1 MQLHVFTNR
10 GIDEVAIDLLREWA
24 PRDGSPLLV
33 AYSGGKDSGVILDLA
48 KRAGVPFEGRYHYV
62 HLDPPE
68 LRAFIREQLHD
79 PANRLTIEMPVRSL
93 VSMVHQKQFMPRRGA
108 RWCCELY
115 KHRSPPGRTTVLG
128 VRWAESTKRRDRSSV
143 EARRSSAGLILN
155 PIVAWTD
162 TDVWQY
168 IRERGLSY
176 CHLYDE
182 GEKRLG
188 CVLCP
193 LARNRTPRYQAK
205 ARREIERWPG
215 IARLWF
221 RVCETVW
228 TYHRDEYASPQAL
241 WEWWL
246 RSEPTHRDDGECGL
260 FGPPVEVA
268 EDLMKANMPE
278 NQQ

>member
-1 MQLHVFTNR
+1 MQLHAFTRR

-24 PRDGSPLLV
+24 PRDASLLLV
-33 AYSGGKDSGVILDLA
+33 AYSGGKDSCVILDLA
-48 KRAGVPFEGRYHYV
+48 KRAGVPFEARYHYV

-68 LRAFIREQLHD
+68 LRAFIRQEARD
-79 PANRLTIEMPVRSL
+79 PANRLSIEMPARSL
-93 VSMVHQKQFMPRRGA
+93 VSMAHKTQFMPRRGA

-128 VRWAESTKRRDRSSV
+128 VRWAEGNNRRERSSV
-143 EARRSSAGLILN
+143 EKRRSGAGLILN
-155 PIVAWTD
+155 PIVGWNN
-162 TDVWQY
+162 TDVWRY

-176 CHLYDE
+176 CGLYDE

-193 LARNRTPRYQAK
+193 LARNSTPRYQAR

-221 RVCETVW
+221 RVCEIVW
-228 TYHRDEYASPQAL
+228 TYHRDEFASPQAL
-241 WEWWL
+241 WGWWL
-246 RSEPTHRDDGECGL
+246 KSGRRENDDGECGL

-268 EDLMKANMPE
+268 EVHAS
-278 NQQ
+278 